1 MSSGGTATRW
11 RRITVAVI
19 AAAGLAAIIVTN
31 EHILLKS
38 LHTLAHLNWWWVLAA
53 LVAEAISL
61 TAFGISRVIL
71 LRAEGDKAAT
81 LGTVMSITYAGNA
94 LSMAVPFAGAQLA
107 AVFSYRQLRGRGL
120 GSAITSWALAISA
133 IVSSAALAL
142 VLLVGAFVG
151 GQPAA
156 TVAGLLG
163 AAVFLIPGVTVL
175 LALRYRAARA
185 WIHRTLAVLL
195 RPLHRRW
202 GKSWMDPAA
211 LEEFLDRVASISL
224 PGTRYVQV
232 FALALVNWLADCGC
246 LACSI
251 LATGQP
257 VPWDGLLLAYGAGAA
272 VGSSGLSPGG
282 FALVEIALT
291 AALTAAGMTAS
302 AALAASIAYRLI
314 SFWLILIGGG
324 VSLIVLARRGGA
336 PVAEDTPPPP
346 PQPAAQSPDPR

>member
-1 MSSGGTATRW
+1 M
-11 RRITVAVI
+11 AVI
-19 AAAGLAAIIVTN
+19 AAGGLAAIIITN
-31 EHILLKS
+31 EHILLQS
-38 LHTLAHLNWWWVLAA
+38 LHTLAHLSWWWVVAALAA
-53 LVAEAISL
+53 EAVSL

-71 LRAEGDKAAT
+71 LRAEGDRAT

-120 GSAITSWALAISA
+120 GPAITSWALAVSA

-163 AAVFLIPGVTVL
+163 AAVFLVPGVTVL
-175 LALRYRAARA
+175 LGLRYRAARA
-185 WIHRTLAVLL
+185 WIQRLAARLL
-195 RPLHRRW
+195 RPLHRRF
-202 GKSWMDPAA
+202 GRPWMDPAA

-224 PGTRYVQV
+224 PGTRYAQV
-232 FALALVNWLADCGC
+232 FALALLNWLADCGC

-257 VPWDGLLLAYGAGAA
+257 VPWHGLLLAYGAGAA

-291 AALTAAGMTAS
+291 ATLTAAGMTAS

-314 SFWLILIGGG
+314 SFWLILLGGG
-324 VSLIVLARRGGA
+324 VSLIALSRRIGA
-336 PVAEDTPPPP
+336 PLSEDTPPP

>member
-1 MSSGGTATRW
+1 MSSGGTAKRW
-11 RRITVAVI
+11 RRIAVAVI
-19 AAAGLAAIIVTN
+19 AAAGLAAIIITN
-31 EHILLKS
+31 EHILLES
-38 LHTLAHLNWWWVLAA
+38 LRTLAHLNWWWVLAA

-71 LRAEGDKAAT
+71 LRAEGDRAT

-107 AVFSYRQLRGRGL
+107 AVFSYKQLRGRGL
-120 GSAITSWALAISA
+120 GSAITSWALAVSA

-142 VLLVGAFVG
+142 VLLVGAFVA
-151 GQPAA
+151 GQPGA

-163 AAVFLIPGVTVL
+163 AAVFLVPGVTVL
-175 LALRYRAARA
+175 LALRYRAART

-224 PGTRYVQV
+224 PGTRYAQV

-251 LATGQP
+251 LATSRP

-324 VSLIVLARRGGA
+324 VSFIVLARRGGSV
-336 PVAEDTPPPP
+336 VAEDTPPP
-346 PQPAAQSPDPR
+346 QPATQSPDPG

>member
-1 MSSGGTATRW
+1 MSNGASAKRW

-19 AAAGLAAIIVTN
+19 LAAGLAAIIITN
-31 EHILLKS
+31 EHILLQS

-71 LRAEGDKAAT
+71 LRAEGDQAAK

-107 AVFSYRQLRGRGL
+107 AVFSYKQLRGRGL
-120 GSAITSWALAISA
+120 GPAITSWALAVSA

-142 VLLVGAFVG
+142 VLLVGAFLG

-156 TVAGLLG
+156 TVAGLIG
-163 AAVFLIPGVTVL
+163 AAVFLVPGVTVL

-185 WIHRTLAVLL
+185 WIHRLLAVLL

-224 PGTRYVQV
+224 PGTRYAKV

-251 LATGQP
+251 LATGRP
-257 VPWDGLLLAYGAGAA
+257 VPWHGLLLAYGAGAA

-324 VSLIVLARRGGA
+324 VSLIVLARRGA
-336 PVAEDTPPPP
+336 PVAEDTPPP
-346 PQPAAQSPDPR
+346 QPATQSPDPR

>member
-1 MSSGGTATRW
+1 MSNGASAKRW

-19 AAAGLAAIIVTN
+19 LAAGLAAIIITN
-31 EHILLKS
+31 EHILLQS

-71 LRAEGDKAAT
+71 LRAEGDQAAK

-107 AVFSYRQLRGRGL
+107 AVFSYKQLRGRGL
-120 GSAITSWALAISA
+120 GPAITSWALAVSA

-142 VLLVGAFVG
+142 VLLVGAFLG

-156 TVAGLLG
+156 TVAGLIG
-163 AAVFLIPGVTVL
+163 AAVFLVPGVTVL

-185 WIHRTLAVLL
+185 WIHRLLAVLL

-224 PGTRYVQV
+224 PGTRYAQV

-251 LATGQP
+251 LATGRP
-257 VPWDGLLLAYGAGAA
+257 VPWHGLLLAYGAGAA

-324 VSLIVLARRGGA
+324 VSLIVLARRGA
-336 PVAEDTPPPP
+336 PVAEDTPPP
-346 PQPAAQSPDPR
+346 QPATQSPDPR